1 MVLTTTQA
9 AEISNCHCKQPL
21 SLEPQ
26 PLASKGFKHFHSNY
40 LLGRMTHQS
49 GFLKGRNSFLV
60 IFISAPPGQVF
71 LEGLLPSVPS
81 LLEGGKQ

>member
-1 MVLTTTQA
+1 MVLTTTRA
-9 AEISNCHCKQPL
+9 AEISNCHGKQPL
-21 SLEPQ
+21 SLETQ
-26 PLASKGFKHFHSNY
+26 PLASKGSEYFHSNY

-60 IFISAPPGQVF
+60 IFVSAAPGEVF
-71 LEGLLPSVPS
+71 LEGLLPSLHS